1 MSDDCVLLQRYL
13 DGDLTP
19 LETEQL
25 SARFAHE
32 PELSRELGELRR
44 VGRLLRLWADDVQQ
58 GASLV
63 EPILRRVQL
72 AERQRPRHATLG
84 FALAAALVAALP
96 FASLSRISG
105 APAPALGAF
114 TLASGLGAAIER
126 IEPGDTHA
134 QVFVVG
140 ATSTPVVW
148 LSDESGDDVD
158 ALIDQD
164 PG

>member
-25 SARFAHE
+25 CARFAHE

-44 VGRLLRLWADDVQQ
+44 VGGLLRLWADDVQQ

-72 AERQRPRHATLG
+72 AERQRARYAARG
-84 FALAAALVAALP
+84 FALAAALVVALP
-96 FASLSRISG
+96 FASLSRLAV
-105 APAPALGAF
+105 APAPALAAF
-114 TLASGLGAAIER
+114 ALASWPGAAIER

-148 LSDESGDDVD
+148 LSDETGDDVD

>member
-19 LETEQL
+19 LETAQL
-25 SARFAHE
+25 RARFAHE

-44 VGRLLRLWADDVQQ
+44 VGRLLRLWAEDVQQ
-58 GASLV
+58 GTSLV
-63 EPILRRVQL
+63 EPIFHRIQV
-72 AERQRPRHATLG
+72 AERQRPRHAMLG
-84 FALAAALVAALP
+84 FALAAALIAALP
-96 FASLSRISG
+96 FASLSRIAGSQ
-105 APAPALGAF
+105 APALDAF
-114 TLASGLGAAIER
+114 TLASGVGAAIER

-148 LSDESGDDVD
+148 LSDETGDDVD
-158 ALIDQD
+158 VLIDQD